1 MELREVQLIPR
12 TLQAVEYTEAE
23 AEAIR
28 QWVQDNSPF
37 SQIVRDPVSGR
48 LYLPI
53 AKGQSMDVVEYGEFI
68 LFDPVSVD
76 FISTTAEAYHEFYQE
91 VEA

>member
-1 MELREVQLIPR
+1 MELRDVTLIQRP
-12 TLQAVEYTEAE
+12 LKAVEYTEAE

-37 SQIVRDPVSGR
+37 ANIVRDPESGR

-53 AKGQSMDVVEYGEFI
+53 AKGQSMDVVEYGEYI

-76 FISTTAEAYHEFYQE
+76 FISTTAEAYHEYYQE
-91 VEA
+91 V